1 MNSYQLLQQYMCT
14 HFPNIGICK
23 PLFYNM
29 PIGIRFE
36 IGNSEKRRGWMRP
49 VLQQKKG
56 QCVFF

>member
-1 MNSYQLLQQYMCT
+1 MCT
-14 HFPNIGICK
+14 HFRNVGICK

-36 IGNSEKRRGWMRP
+36 IGNPEKRRGWMRP